1 MKLTKI
7 AAATALMLASASTTY
22 AQTTP
27 ASFQVGTE
35 YWGVAATYD
44 DNLKAVKAADAWARG
59 WTGKGQLILIIDSGI
74 KSDHK
79 DFANKIKYSID
90 YSKTGIE
97 DKVGHGTA
105 VAGAAAAAYNGFGA
119 IGIAPS
125 ADLAIAKVTN
135 TTGYN
140 FTTAYQALSWGAN
153 LGAVVANMSANL
165 GYDTSFNKNMQVI
178 NLNNGTYYNPELTT
192 RFKTGYY
199 MNMTADALLKAAG
212 PNMVVVVAAGNSG
225 LAYPEMPANLATAVD
240 SKGNLVMGGRML
252 IAGGYNVSTNDIWS
266 GSNRAGT
273 ICSTIVNGACGDKY
287 RTSDFYIMAPSVYV
301 WTTSNTSTTSANQ
314 ATGTSFAA
322 PQVSGAVA
330 VVKQMWPQL
339 KGADIVQILLQTANK
354 NIPGYRDYIHG
365 QGLLDMEKATRPIGQ
380 MQVKLATGTM
390 SNMSGGLI
398 LGNMTTFKSGSGPS
412 IMGFDSYNRDF
423 YLDANAAVRNTNDT
437 HGFTMNQSSKMDWM
451 LSRFVRNVTL
461 DTGVVAL
468 SNDGQNGSTF
478 IGYHTA
484 FKDSELK
491 FGVLAQANKWADM
504 QMSGMYGEVKGST
517 GFSVGVGHNFTVNDR
532 STVNMSADV
541 GELRASINPGI
552 VTSIAPLR
560 MASLT
565 ASYKY
570 NLTPTSYAGFRVNTV
585 QTFGGGLNM
594 TTPSGVSYDEATDQ
608 LSVQYTNTKMAVQ
621 DGLPKFAAWAE
632 FASAD
637 PKKNLSYSVY
647 AGWQQ
652 QNNVSNPAVG
662 FNLSYKFN

>member
-7 AAATALMLASASTTY
+7 AAATALMLASASISY

-44 DNLKAVKAADAWARG
+44 DSLKAVKAADAWARG
-59 WTGKGQLILIIDSGI
+59 WTGKGQLILVVDSGI
-74 KSDHK
+74 KTDHK

-90 YSKTGIE
+90 YTKTGIN
-97 DKVGHGTA
+97 DTVGHGTA

-119 IGIAPS
+119 IGIAPN

-135 TTGYN
+135 TTAYN
-140 FTTAYQALSWGAN
+140 FTTAYQALSWGSN

-165 GYDTSFNKNMQVI
+165 GYDTSFKNNMQVI
-178 NLNNGTYYNPELTT
+178 NLNNGTYYNSQLGT
-192 RFKTGYY
+192 RFTSGYY

-225 LAYPEMPANLATAVD
+225 LPYPEMPANLATAVD
-240 SKGNLVMGGRML
+240 KNGNLVMGGRML

-266 GSNRAGT
+266 GSNKAGT
-273 ICSTIVNGACGDKY
+273 ICATIVNGACGDKY
-287 RTSDFYIMAPSVYV
+287 KTSDFYIMAPSVYV
-301 WTTSNTSTTSANQ
+301 WTTSNTTTSSANQ
-314 ATGTSFAA
+314 VTGTSFAA
-322 PQVSGAVA
+322 PQVTGAVA

-380 MQVKLATGTM
+380 MQVKLASGTM
-390 SNMSGGLI
+390 SNMSGSLI
-398 LGNMTTFKSGSGPS
+398 LGNMTTFKAGSGPS
-412 IMGFDSYNRDF
+412 IMGFDSFNRDF
-423 YLDANAAVRNTNDT
+423 YLDSNATVRNNNDT
-437 HGFTMNQSSKMDWM
+437 TGFTMNQSSKMDWM

-461 DTGVVAL
+461 DTGTVAL
-468 SNDGQNGSTF
+468 SNDGQYGSTF
-478 IGYHTA
+478 IGYHTEY
-484 FKDSELK
+484 KGSELK
-491 FGVLAQANKWADM
+491 FGVLAQTNKWADM

-517 GFSVGVGHNFTVNDR
+517 GYSFGVGHNFAVADN
-532 STVNMSADV
+532 STVNLTADI

-552 VTSIAPLR
+552 VTSVTPLR

-570 NLTPTSYAGFRVNTV
+570 NFTPTSYAGFRVNTV
-585 QTFGGGLNM
+585 QTFSGGLNM
-594 TTPSGVSYDEATDQ
+594 TTPSGVSYDEASDT
-608 LSVQYTNTKMAVQ
+608 LSVQYANTKMAVQ
-621 DGLPKFAAWAE
+621 DGLPKYSAWAE
-632 FASAD
+632 FTTHNPRA
-637 PKKNLSYSVY
+637 NLNYTVY
-647 AGWQQ
+647 AGVQQ
-652 QNNVSNPAVG
+652 QNNIVNPAVG
-662 FNLSYKFN
+662 FNMSYKFN